1 MPYKNSGEKLDNK
14 SKEISQIPIQGDRNK
29 GEKRDSKDYFKT
41 FYTQEFQ
48 EQKKRNEA
56 KMTTEVLI
64 DNVLTDKVNL

>member
-1 MPYKNSGEKLDNK
+1 MPYKNLGEKLDNK